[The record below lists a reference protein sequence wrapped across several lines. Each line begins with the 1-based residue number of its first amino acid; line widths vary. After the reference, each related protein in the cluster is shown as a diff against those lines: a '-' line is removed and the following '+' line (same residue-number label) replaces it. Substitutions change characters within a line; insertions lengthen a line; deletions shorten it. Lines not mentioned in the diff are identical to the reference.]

1 MAKTRITI
9 TIDPATHAAV
19 SMRQD
24 SLSEAI
30 NVSLDRYLTLIASAQ
45 RALDKAL
52 SSEEKGLTLDALNG
66 VHLGGTHAAMF
77 AVVSIRDAVADGY
90 DQKWGVNADALTA
103 KLDALTQL
111 DQVAIVDAAEMW
123 WASVAR
129 GESPEPSSMFAVA
142 LPKRQSIRPE

>member
-9 TIDPATHAAV
+9 TMDPNTHAAM
-19 SMRQD
+19 SARRENM
-24 SLSEAI
+24 SEAI
-30 NVSLDRYLTLIASAQ
+30 SVSLDRYLTLIANAQ

-52 SSEEKGLTLDALNG
+52 SAEEKGLILDALNG
-66 VHLGGTHAAMF
+66 VHLGGAHAAMF
-77 AVVSIRDAVADGY
+77 AVVTIRDAVADGY
-90 DQKWGVNADALTA
+90 ADKWGVDADALTA
-103 KLDALTQL
+103 KLAALTQL
-111 DQVAIVDAAEMW
+111 DQVALVDAAEMW